1 MTTLRIN
8 TIALL
13 LALATDWP
21 GAWIG
26 GASLSAGVLVE
37 AAASRRMAA
46 RSIRDLVAR
55 ADAGDPGPGL
65 EFDAILRFYLPLALT
80 TTIALLLALA
90 TGLSWW
96 LGEDAVLS
104 GHHLGTS
111 AVLLVLALSAIKGA
125 LIALEFMELRT
136 APALWRRMVMG
147 WMVVILGVIALVTTA
162 P

>member
-8 TIALL
+8 
-13 LALATDWP
+13 
-21 GAWIG
+21 
-26 GASLSAGVLVE
+26 
-37 AAASRRMAA
+37 
-46 RSIRDLVAR
+46 
-55 ADAGDPGPGL
+55 
-65 EFDAILRFYLPLALT
+65 
-80 TTIALLLALA
+80 TIALLLALA